1 MLRFHTVLLIDQI
14 SRTVFDLESL
24 NQYGSLFITKCRLGP
39 DGIRMTTKRRILMN
53 KYMIREVKLE
63 DAERL
68 AEIYSYYVQNTAISF
83 EYDAPSASEFE
94 NRIRNTTAKYPYLVC
109 EKNGYVVGYS
119 YASAYSV
126 RSAYAWT
133 ATSSIYVDKDYRRQ
147 GIGSMLYNELEKRL
161 REQGIVNLLAGAAY
175 CEKEDEYLTH
185 DSYKFHTIR
194 GYEKVAHLKTIGKKF
209 DRWYDLIWMQKKL

>member
-1 MLRFHTVLLIDQI
+1 
-14 SRTVFDLESL
+14 
-24 NQYGSLFITKCRLGP
+24 
-39 DGIRMTTKRRILMN
+39 MN
-53 KYMIREVKLE
+53 KYVIREVQLE

-68 AEIYSYYVQNTAISF
+68 AEIYSYYVRNTAISF
-83 EYDAPSASEFE
+83 EYEAPTASEFE
-94 NRIRNTTAKYPYLVC
+94 DRIRNTAVRYPYLVC
-109 EKNGYVVGYS
+109 ELDDRVIGYA

-147 GIGSMLYNELEKRL
+147 GIGSVLYLELEKRL

-185 DSYKFHTIR
+185 DSYKFHATM
-194 GYEKVAHLKTIGKKF
+194 GYEKVSHLKTIGKKF